1 MSFNLIALG
10 PNTQGFGRKKK
21 LHPPRNIAILFKPCL
36 FSFCNIPKL
45 AKWASLVAQMV
56 KNLPA
61 QLETWVQSLGW
72 KGPLEEGMATV
83 LQYSCLENPHGQRR
97 LAGYS
102 PQGRKELDTTERLS
116 THTQICKR
124 EE

>member
-1 MSFNLIALG
+1 M
-10 PNTQGFGRKKK
+10 GFPSGSDGKEFACKAGD
-21 LHPPRNIAILFKPCL
+21 L
-36 FSFCNIPKL
+36 
-45 AKWASLVAQMV
+45 
-56 KNLPA
+56 
-61 QLETWVQSLGW
+61 VQSLGW